1 MRTVRFKADKDQEQA
16 YYHCISRVVDRRFA
30 LGEAE
35 KEKFVKIM
43 RGYEDFCGVRLVTFC
58 VMSNHFHALV
68 EVPRRP
74 PGELLPGDA
83 ELIRKLRVINCP
95 LVAATLEQDLARFL
109 AAGHHRAAEEL
120 RERFFRRMWDVSWF
134 MRLVKQRFTQWLN
147 SRDGRT
153 GTLWEGRFHSV
164 LVEARGSI
172 LATMAAYIDLNP
184 VRAGIVAD
192 PKDYRW
198 SGYGEAVAGRKLA
211 REGLATAISFRLGNP
226 GRKTLTP
233 GRALALY
240 RSYLYESGPAQAAGT
255 DGTKARRGFTP
266 EEIAKVLADG
276 GKLELEQALLCR
288 LRYFCAGAVLGSRAF
303 VESVFQSHRSC
314 FGPKRKTAARPLR
327 ELNTPDLFVA
337 RALRVHPI
345 G

>member
-1 MRTVRFKADKDQEQA
+1 MRTTRFKADKNQEQA

-43 RGYEDFCGVRLVTFC
+43 RGYEDFCGIHLVTFC
-58 VMSNHFHALV
+58 VMSNHLHALL

-74 PGELLPGDA
+74 PSELLPSDA
-83 ELIRKLRVINCP
+83 ELVRRLHVISCP
-95 LVAATLEQDLARFL
+95 LVAATVEQDLARFRSE
-109 AAGHHRAAEEL
+109 GHHRAAEEL
-120 RERFFRRMWDVSWF
+120 RERFFRRMWDVSWY

-164 LVEARGSI
+164 LVEAKGSI

-198 SGYGEAVAGRKLA
+198 SGYGEAAAGLKLA
-211 REGLATAISFRLGNP
+211 REGLATAISLRMGNP
-226 GRKTLTP
+226 GQKKIAP

-240 RSYLYESGPAQAAGT
+240 RSHLYQSGPARAAGT
-255 DGTKARRGFTP
+255 DGTKPRRGFTP

-276 GKLELEQALLCR
+276 GKLELQQALLCR
-288 LRYFCAGAVLGSRAF
+288 VRYFCAGAVLGSRAF
-303 VESVFQSHRSC
+303 VESVFRAHRNC

-327 ELNTPDLFVA
+327 EIKAPGLFVA
-337 RALRVHPI
+337 RALRVRPI